1 MNILTKGVCR
11 LREVPIEK
19 AVGMVLAHDLTKIVP
34 GEFKGSLFKKGH
46 VIKKQDLPE
55 LLNIGKRH
63 IYILELKQG
72 QLHEDDAALRLAAT
86 LCGQGITVSEPTE
99 GRVNLSA
106 TADGVFRVKKDV
118 LFRINSLDDLAVA
131 TIHSDLAVAK
141 GAQVAGVRAV
151 PLVVDEDKIRQAEAL
166 AQFSG
171 PVMEVAAY
179 RKLAVGVVTTGS
191 EVYHQRIADRFTP
204 VVREKIARFPSVLL
218 GQRVANDDK
227 EMIQAAIL
235 ELVALGSQIIIVTG
249 GMSVDPDDRTP
260 AAIRATGAEI
270 VTYGTPVLPG
280 AMLMLAYLGH
290 VPVLGLPGCAM
301 YNSTTVFDLIL
312 PRLFTGERLKKAH
325 FAEMAV
331 GGLCANCEP
340 CRYPHCHFG
349 KH

>member
-1 MNILTKGVCR
+1 M
-11 LREVPIEK
+11 REVPIEK

-46 VIKKQDLPE
+46 IIKKHDLPE

-63 IYILELKQG
+63 IYILDLKEG
-72 QLHEDDAALRLAAT
+72 QLHEDDAALRLASA
-86 LCGQGITVSEPTE
+86 LCGQGMTVGKPSE
-99 GRVNLSA
+99 GRVNLNA
-106 TADGVFRVKKDV
+106 AADGVFRLKKDV

-131 TIHSDLAVAK
+131 TIHSYMPVAK
-141 GAQVAGVRAV
+141 GTQVAGVRAV
-151 PLVVDEDKIRQAEAL
+151 PLVVDEGKISQAEAL
-166 AQFSG
+166 ACLSA

-179 RKLAVGVVTTGS
+179 QELTVGVVTTGS
-191 EVYHQRIADRFTP
+191 EVYHQRITDRFTP

-218 GQRVANDDK
+218 GQRVASDDK
-227 EMIQAAIL
+227 EMIKAAIL

-260 AAIRATGAEI
+260 AAIRASGAEI

-280 AMLMLAYLGH
+280 SMLMLAYLGH

-312 PRLFTGERLKKAH
+312 PRLFTGEKLKKEH

-340 CRYPHCHFG
+340 CRFPHCHFG